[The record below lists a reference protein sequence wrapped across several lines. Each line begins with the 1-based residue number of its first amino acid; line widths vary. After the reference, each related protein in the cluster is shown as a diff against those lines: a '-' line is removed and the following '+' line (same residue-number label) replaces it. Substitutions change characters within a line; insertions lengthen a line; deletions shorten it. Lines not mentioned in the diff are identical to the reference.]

1 MDRDHDTN
9 HCTSSQ
15 GLSHYLELLDMPPC
29 STKQKKKLSKFRIWH
44 TVLQLFVI
52 VVTYWWLQLPEE
64 MVISP
69 LQLSQALRNRNTNN
83 ATEKLEWII
92 FKMKMWASCV
102 SCNTQSSR
110 KQQRHCL
117 VFCRSLYNTRHKL
130 SIWITLS
137 WPTSS
142 ASNVCN
148 RNH

>member
-29 STKQKKKLSKFRIWH
+29 NTKQKKKLSKFIIWH

-52 VVTYWWLQLPEE
+52 VTYWWLQLPEE

-83 ATEKLEWII
+83 VTEKLEWII
-92 FKMKMWASCV
+92 LKTKMWASYV

-110 KQQRHCL
+110 KQERHSL
-117 VFCRSLYNTRHKL
+117 VFCRSFYIAHLKL
-130 SIWITLS
+130 SSWITLP
-137 WPTSS
+137 WPTS
-142 ASNVCN
+142 
-148 RNH
+148 